1 MNAHNLTATCL
12 SEQVFCGTEELRPS
26 PHRPG
31 FAMRSAPAAAA
42 HGKTGALCHGFAM
55 SARRSL
61 PPFLFR
67 DGVHCETLEEY
78 FEEFVTVLLCG
89 ECVLN
94 PSVLEGAIFHNR
106 PILRP
111 QIRCVWNKSFLSFA
125 HIFWRT
131 FCCLQFSS
139 TDTVYF
145 ISRGSDI
152 PQSAWKTQKVVWCI
166 YLLKQWKANQIWMI
180 ESWVWINI
188 NHETPHTIEMFV
200 NKHHS

>member
-1 MNAHNLTATCL
+1 MPTIWLPHVCR
-12 SEQVFCGTEELRPS
+12 SRCFVGLRS
-26 PHRPG
+26 SSYRPG

-67 DGVHCETLEEY
+67 DGVHCDPLEEY

-94 PSVLEGAIFHNR
+94 PSVLEGAIFHSR
-106 PILRP
+106 PIMRP
-111 QIRCVWNKSFLSFA
+111 QIRCLWNKSFPSSGNMFSQSSC
-125 HIFWRT
+125 T
-131 FCCLQFSS
+131 LQFSS
-139 TDTVYF
+139 TDTVNF

-166 YLLKQWKANQIWMI
+166 HLKTVKRLRAGSEYTLIMYPVHNRN
-180 ESWVWINI
+180 VC
-188 NHETPHTIEMFV
+188 
-200 NKHHS
+200 